1 MNTNSSERDVL
12 AAEYALG
19 LLTDDDLR
27 QARELFESDPEFRSA
42 VARWSGRLAPMLDEI
57 DEAAPPPGL
66 WQSIES
72 RLPASRSPSNVIIL
86 QRRVSRWR
94 AASAAMTALAASLA
108 IILVARPGPRPLQ
121 PPSPVPTAPM
131 VAMLGDSGAAKLV
144 ATWTPDKSMLVVAA
158 SAAMPL
164 DRSHSHELWVIPE
177 GGKPRSL
184 GTMPAGRHMMMH
196 VPRTLSGM
204 FRTGA
209 TLAVSL
215 EPAGGS
221 PTGLPTG
228 PVLAAGQLE
237 TA

>member
-66 WQSIES
+66 WQRIES
-72 RLPASRSPSNVIIL
+72 RLPASRSPSNVIVL

-108 IILVARPGPRPLQ
+108 LILVARPGQRPLQ
-121 PPSPVPTAPM
+121 PPSTVPTAPM

-158 SAAMPL
+158 SAAMPV
-164 DRSHSHELWVIPE
+164 DGAHSHELWVIPE

-184 GTMPAGRHMMMH
+184 GTMPPGRHMMMH

-204 FRTGA
+204 FRKGA